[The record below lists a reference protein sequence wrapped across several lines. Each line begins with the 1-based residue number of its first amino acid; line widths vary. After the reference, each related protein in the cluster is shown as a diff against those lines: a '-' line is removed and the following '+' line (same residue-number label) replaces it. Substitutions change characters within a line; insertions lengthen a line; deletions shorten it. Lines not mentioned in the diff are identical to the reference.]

1 MNRQSNVLYAPKG
14 NGAPDQWFTEA
25 KQSHD
30 KVKVFCLLSGGGEK
44 FGPYFFEKDKTVD
57 SHVYK
62 RLLAHKVIPEIK
74 RKLGMER
81 FGQAIWQQDGAK
93 AHQAHIVM
101 DWLDGIFGDRMLAL
115 KARQGY
121 FLSPSS
127 PDMNPCNS
135 FLWRIMKERV
145 YKPMPVTM
153 KDLRQ
158 KINVVFN
165 DISEDMVKKAV
176 MIMKSRASKLVAVE
190 GRGFE
195 GKRISI

>member
-1 MNRQSNVLYAPKG
+1 
-14 NGAPDQWFTEA
+14 
-25 KQSHD
+25 
-30 KVKVFCLLSGGGEK
+30 
-44 FGPYFFEKDKTVD
+44 
-57 SHVYK
+57 
-62 RLLAHKVIPEIK
+62 
-74 RKLGMER
+74 
-81 FGQAIWQQDGAK
+81 
-93 AHQAHIVM
+93 
-101 DWLDGIFGDRMLAL
+101 
-115 KARQGY
+115 
-121 FLSPSS
+121 
-127 PDMNPCNS
+127 
-135 FLWRIMKERV
+135 MKERV